1 MIVRSCFP
9 SSLLVCLLCAIVAL
23 CSGLAVA
30 AEPTAASSPDPG
42 IEAPLIVGHRTLHV
56 FRATLG
62 EFSPEERAAAA
73 EQRVVQ
79 ALDAAGEGW
88 TSVKPT
94 PHGFLV
100 LIDDKPMFTVVRG
113 DAREAL
119 GETPEDL
126 ANAASRRLQTAW
138 REAQEKSDPRA
149 ILRAATKVTLAAI
162 ALVACLFVIVRF
174 ARTLRKWIS
183 NDWGKRIESLHA
195 GRIGEKAA
203 GLLPLVASR
212 ATIVAAWLTSL
223 FVVFV
228 FLTYGLGQFVTTR
241 PLSEQLAGSLLRLM
255 NGMLGAAGAAIP
267 GLFVSVVIFLLAW
280 IATQVSTQLFQHVET
295 SKMRLGMLDHHTA
308 PATRRIANASIW
320 LFAAAM
326 AYPYLPGSHTEA
338 FKGLTVIMGLM
349 VSIGASGLVGQIASG
364 VILVYTRAVGLGE
377 YVKVQECQGTVTE
390 LGLFVTRLRTGMG
403 EEIAL
408 PNALVLGSVI
418 HNFSRASKG
427 RGFVLDATVT
437 IGYDTP
443 WRQVHAMLLAAA
455 GHIPSILRDPAPYV
469 MQTAL
474 CDFYVEYRLVVY
486 ADSDQPAARA
496 RIASDLNA
504 NIQDEFNRH
513 GVQIMSPHYRFDPQ
527 QPKVV
532 PEAQWYAAPAVVP
545 PSDTPSK

>member
-1 MIVRSCFP
+1 MDAHRLRIRLLAWLLSVIITL
-9 SSLLVCLLCAIVAL
+9 SSVFAM
-23 CSGLAVA
+23 A
-30 AEPTAASSPDPG
+30 AESTLPATVDAG
-42 IEAPLIVGHRTLHV
+42 VEAPLIIGHRTLHV

-79 ALDAAGEGW
+79 AFDAGGEGW

-113 DAREAL
+113 DARDAL

-126 ANAASRRLQTAW
+126 ANTASRRLQTAW

-149 ILRAATKVTLAAI
+149 ILRAALKVTLAAI
-162 ALVACLFVIVRF
+162 ALIVCLFVIIRI
-174 ARTLRKWIS
+174 ARLLRSWIT
-183 NDWGKRIESLHA
+183 NDWGQRIESLHA
-195 GRIGEKAA
+195 GRLGEKVASF
-203 GLLPLVASR
+203 LPLVASR
-212 ATIVAAWLTSL
+212 ATIIAAWLTSL

-228 FLTYGLGQFVTTR
+228 FLTYGLGQFVATR
-241 PLSEQLAGSLLRLM
+241 PISEQLTGSLVRLM

-267 GLFVSVVIFLLAW
+267 GFFVSIVIFLIAW
-280 IATQVSTQLFQHVET
+280 IATQVSTQLFQHVES

-377 YVKVQECQGTVTE
+377 YVKVQDCQGTVTE

-408 PNALVLGSVI
+408 PNALVLSSVI
-418 HNFSRASKG
+418 HNFSRAAKG

-474 CDFYVEYRLVVY
+474 SDFYVEYRLVVY

-532 PEAQWYAAPAVVP
+532 PEAQWYTAPAVMP
-545 PSDTPSK
+545 PSDTPPK

>member
-1 MIVRSCFP
+1 MGHRLQRVLP
-9 SSLLVCLLCAIVAL
+9 GCLLWAIVSL
-23 CSGLAVA
+23 GSGGSVA
-30 AEPTAASSPDPG
+30 AESAAVTPTEAG
-42 IEAPLIVGHRTLHV
+42 VEAPLIVGHRTLHV

-62 EFSPEERAAAA
+62 EFSPAERAAAA
-73 EQRVVQ
+73 EQRVTQ
-79 ALDAAGEGW
+79 AIEAGGEGW

-100 LIDDKPMFTVVRG
+100 AIDDKPMFTVVRG
-113 DAREAL
+113 DARDAL

-149 ILRAATKVTLAAI
+149 NLRAALKVTLASI
-162 ALVACLFVIVRF
+162 ALIVCLLVIVRI
-174 ARTLRKWIS
+174 ARVLRRWITT
-183 NDWGKRIESLHA
+183 DWGKRIESLHA
-195 GRIGEKAA
+195 GRFGEKVASF
-203 GLLPLVASR
+203 LPLVASR
-212 ATIVAAWLTSL
+212 ATIVAGWLTGL

-228 FLTYGLGQFVTTR
+228 FLTYGLSQFVATR
-241 PLSEQLAGSLLRLM
+241 PLSEQLTGSLLRLM
-255 NGMLGAAGAAIP
+255 NGMLGSTGAAIP

-295 SKMRLGMLDHHTA
+295 SRMRLGMLDHHTA

-377 YVKVQECQGTVTE
+377 YVKVQDCQGTVTE

-418 HNFSRASKG
+418 HNYSRAAKG

-455 GHIPSILRDPAPYV
+455 GHTPNILREPAPYV

-474 CDFYVEYRLVVY
+474 SDFYVEYRLVVY
-486 ADSDQPAARA
+486 SDSDQPAARA

-504 NIQDEFNRH
+504 SIQDEFNRH

-532 PEAQWYAAPAVVP
+532 PEAQWYAAPAVMP
-545 PSDTPSK
+545 PSDPPAR

>member
-1 MIVRSCFP
+1 MGRHRLQRV
-9 SSLLVCLLCAIVAL
+9 LLGCLLWAIVSFG
-23 CSGLAVA
+23 SGGAVA
-30 AEPTAASSPDPG
+30 AESAAATPTESG
-42 IEAPLIVGHRTLHV
+42 VEAPLVVGHRTLHV

-62 EFSPEERAAAA
+62 EFSPAERAAAA
-73 EQRVVQ
+73 EQRVTQ
-79 ALDAAGEGW
+79 AIEAGGEGW

-100 LIDDKPMFTVVRG
+100 AIDDKPMFTVVRG
-113 DAREAL
+113 DARDAL

-149 ILRAATKVTLAAI
+149 NLRAALKVTLAAI
-162 ALVACLFVIVRF
+162 ALIACLFVIVRS
-174 ARTLRKWIS
+174 ARVLRRWITT
-183 NDWGKRIESLHA
+183 DWGKRIESLHA
-195 GRIGEKAA
+195 GRFGEKVASF
-203 GLLPLVASR
+203 LPLVASR
-212 ATIVAAWLTSL
+212 ATIVAGWLTGL

-228 FLTYGLGQFVTTR
+228 FLTYGLSQFVATR
-241 PLSEQLAGSLLRLM
+241 PLSDQLTGSLLRLM
-255 NGMLGAAGAAIP
+255 NGMLGSTGAAIP

-280 IATQVSTQLFQHVET
+280 IATQVSTQIFQHVET
-295 SKMRLGMLDHHTA
+295 SQMRLGMLDHHTA

-377 YVKVQECQGTVTE
+377 YVKVQDCQGTVTE

-418 HNFSRASKG
+418 HNYSRAAKG

-455 GHIPSILRDPAPYV
+455 GHIPNILREPAPYV

-474 CDFYVEYRLVVY
+474 SDFYVEYRLVVY
-486 ADSDQPAARA
+486 SDSDQPAARA

-504 NIQDEFNRH
+504 SIQDEFNRH

-532 PEAQWYAAPAVVP
+532 PEAQWYVAPAVMP
-545 PSDTPSK
+545 PSEPPTR

>member
-1 MIVRSCFP
+1 MGS
-9 SSLLVCLLCAIVAL
+9 AAL
-23 CSGLAVA
+23 ALA
-30 AEPTAASSPDPG
+30 AEAGGQTSADSQG
-42 IEAPLIVGHRTLHV
+42 EVPLIVGHRTLHV

-73 EQRVVQ
+73 EQRVTQ
-79 ALDAAGEGW
+79 AIATGGEGW

-94 PHGFLV
+94 PNGYLV

-149 ILRAATKVTLAAI
+149 LLRGALKVTLAAI
-162 ALVACLFVIVRF
+162 AMILCLLAIVRT
-174 ARTLRKWIS
+174 ARVLRGWIT
-183 NDWGKRIESLHA
+183 NDWGKRIESMHA
-195 GRIGEKAA
+195 GRFGEKVASF
-203 GLLPLVASR
+203 LPLVASR
-212 ATIVAAWLTSL
+212 ATIVAGWLTSL
-223 FVVFV
+223 FAVFV
-228 FLTYGLGQFVTTR
+228 FLTYGLGQFVATR
-241 PLSEQLAGSLLRLM
+241 PLSEQLSGSLLRLM

-295 SKMRLGMLDHHTA
+295 NRMRLGMLDQHTA

-364 VILVYTRAVGLGE
+364 VILVYTRAVALGE
-377 YVKVQECQGTVTE
+377 YVKVQDCQGTVTE

-418 HNFSRASKG
+418 HNFSRAAKG
-427 RGFVLDATVT
+427 HGFVLDTTVT

-455 GHIPSILRDPAPYV
+455 GHIPNILRDPAPYV

-474 CDFYVEYRLVVY
+474 SDFYVEYRLVVY
-486 ADSDQPAARA
+486 ADSDQPAMRA

-532 PEAQWYAAPAVVP
+532 PEAQWYAAPAVAP
-545 PSDTPSK
+545 PETPPPK